1 MALFVEY
8 NTGESPALWS
18 DNPSLISV
26 AEGYFQTLW
35 KKGIEVNPK
44 SVEFKKTEKLAALT

>member
-44 SVEFKKTEKLAALT
+44 SVEFKKRRN